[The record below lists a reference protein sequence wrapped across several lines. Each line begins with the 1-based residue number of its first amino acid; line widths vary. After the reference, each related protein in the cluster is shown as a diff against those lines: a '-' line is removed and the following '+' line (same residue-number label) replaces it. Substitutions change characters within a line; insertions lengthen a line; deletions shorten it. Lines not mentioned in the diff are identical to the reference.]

1 MSRICIV
8 LSGFLALFT
17 MCFYASMRGWL
28 LRPPVVLVCVGSM
41 VGLLMGLSDGFSP

>member
-17 MCFYASMRGWL
+17 IFPYALMRGWL
-28 LRPPVVLVCVGSM
+28 LRPPVALLCVGSM
-41 VGLLMGLSDGFSP
+41 VGSLMVLSDGFST